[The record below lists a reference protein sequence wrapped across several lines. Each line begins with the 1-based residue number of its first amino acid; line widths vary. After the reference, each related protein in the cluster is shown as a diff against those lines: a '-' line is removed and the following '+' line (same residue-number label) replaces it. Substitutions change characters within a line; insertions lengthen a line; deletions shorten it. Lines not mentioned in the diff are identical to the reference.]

1 MSDPIV
7 TLLTDYGPHSEHVGA
22 LHAVLVAANPR
33 IVRVDLAHDISP
45 GDVRFGAVVL
55 ARLCALV
62 PHAVHLAVVD
72 PGVGSGRRGVAIRL
86 AGGGAL
92 VGPDNGLLGLA
103 AQALGATAVVILP
116 PFAGHA
122 VTFDGRDVFA
132 PVAARLAS
140 GVDLY
145 ALGTPADLGGIRM
158 PEIPPAAVGPG
169 VLRAAILGCDR
180 FGNVQM
186 AASAGDAEAA
196 GLVIGQAV
204 EVTGPGT
211 RVHARVVRTFG
222 DVAAGLLLVYVDSHG
237 QLAVAENR
245 GDAAHRLGARGGG
258 SLIISVT
265 HGPTS

>member
-1 MSDPIV
+1 MSDPVV

-55 ARLCALV
+55 ARLCAFV

-103 AQALGATAVVILP
+103 AQALGATAVVVLP

-145 ALGTPADLGGIRM
+145 ALGTPADLDGIRM

-169 VLRAAILGCDR
+169 VLRAAG
-180 FGNVQM
+180 F
-186 AASAGDAEAA
+186 AGRTISIGPVTSTTMLAVGLAVDAEADPHTVP
-196 GLVIGQAV
+196 GLIDA
-204 EVTGPGT
+204 
-211 RVHARVVRTFG
+211 
-222 DVAAGLLLVYVDSHG
+222 LL
-237 QLAVAENR
+237 A
-245 GDAAHRLGARGGG
+245 DAAAAR
-258 SLIISVT
+258 
-265 HGPTS
+265 